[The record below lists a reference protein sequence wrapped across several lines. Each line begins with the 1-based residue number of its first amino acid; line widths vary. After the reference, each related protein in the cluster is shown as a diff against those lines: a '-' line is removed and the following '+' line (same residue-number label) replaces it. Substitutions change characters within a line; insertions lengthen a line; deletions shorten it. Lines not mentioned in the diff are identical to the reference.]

1 MKNRKYILPLLFL
14 LVGCNSNSSS
24 SLSSSFNSSSSSNL
38 NSESSTI
45 SSSSTSSTS
54 TSSKDLSTNSSSKD
68 SSTSSSS
75 MFISETSFN
84 ISDAYNSL
92 SLAML
97 NDFDYNSITIMKYTF
112 KSDYYQVQ
120 NYVMNSYA
128 NDITIYNGTTTQT
141 YYSDYS
147 NKISSNF
154 KEQRMYSDGF
164 YTQIKKFNNT
174 FTNSSFRKEMDMDES
189 FLYLNIGQSFNAYQV
204 LNAFDSNYYG
214 FFQGEILEDG
224 NRHGTYFYQD
234 AADDTGYAFTAAL
247 EISIDKDFY
256 LTDFYY
262 SEGYYDT
269 YFIDDVESARK
280 HGPSPY
286 GDGYTYEIVRSV
298 KAEKVDYQSSLPF
311 ALEDNFISSLEF
323 KETEI
328 TLKISDYTNKYI
340 NLVDYIRA
348 NVDIGFINGAP
359 VNNLQFTSSNSS
371 VIKIGDRYYADFIA
385 PGETII
391 TVLDGAYGV
400 NGSNFMKIILEE

>member
-128 NDITIYNGTTTQT
+128 NDITIYNGTTSQT

-204 LNAFDSNYYG
+204 LNAFDSN
-214 FFQGEILEDG
+214 
-224 NRHGTYFYQD
+224 
-234 AADDTGYAFTAAL
+234 
-247 EISIDKDFY
+247 
-256 LTDFYY
+256 
-262 SEGYYDT
+262 
-269 YFIDDVESARK
+269 
-280 HGPSPY
+280 
-286 GDGYTYEIVRSV
+286 
-298 KAEKVDYQSSLPF
+298 
-311 ALEDNFISSLEF
+311 
-323 KETEI
+323 
-328 TLKISDYTNKYI
+328 
-340 NLVDYIRA
+340 
-348 NVDIGFINGAP
+348 
-359 VNNLQFTSSNSS
+359 
-371 VIKIGDRYYADFIA
+371 
-385 PGETII
+385 
-391 TVLDGAYGV
+391 
-400 NGSNFMKIILEE
+400 